1 MRSDAIIEAAR
12 MKYEK
17 MKRENLK
24 KDKDVKAKEIGGARK
39 LEQGISIML
48 DVSLY
53 SLIAWETNNG

>member
-39 LEQGISIML
+39 LEQGICIML
-48 DVSLY
+48 DVS
-53 SLIAWETNNG
+53 